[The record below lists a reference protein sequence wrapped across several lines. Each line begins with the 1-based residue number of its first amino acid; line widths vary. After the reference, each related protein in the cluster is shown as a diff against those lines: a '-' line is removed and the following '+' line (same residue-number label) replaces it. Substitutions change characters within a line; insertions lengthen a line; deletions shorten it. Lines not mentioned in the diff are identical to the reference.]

1 MINKKYLIYLLK
13 RDFRLVLCLLL
24 FDGMMMPL
32 LAVNFPDLLNPDA
45 SGFFNLIFSYLL
57 VIIVILVQRQLGFVT
72 KRAEKISLSQLP
84 MTKRSL
90 ILTRLGAGVLIY
102 LVPFLIAWVG
112 MGISFVFSQDATGI
126 SILQSLILLIGAMII
141 DLSFCSFVFYRSRN
155 HFQAL
160 FTILVWTLAPVFV
173 VSALVAVM
181 RATAIYWQQCDWF
194 FNMLHDFAT
203 LTGFFTQAAK
213 ILILDSKIPA
223 FSICLLLDGVAV
235 IVSLGLLFR
244 ITDNNSQNEHRT
256 LTQTALFKLMPA
268 LTAAPLLVVSAL
280 TAAKPQEKFIFIVL
294 SIVLYL
300 LIQFISTAKIQFHR
314 RMIGIL
320 FLEFLLIQGV
330 TWSWRFTGGWGMT
343 HAIEENSIFFI
354 NHYAGIGKKESY
366 YMEFSVLKTAT
377 MSAESK
383 RMLVEV
389 QQQAEQRYRRQ
400 GLNGSTGFIQI
411 VYRLQ
416 VDQIEL
422 VIPYYS
428 DLVEPLLEELDAQR
442 TEVHTMIRTENI
454 YQNHYFGMDRF
465 NIQIF

>member
-32 LAVNFPDLLNPDA
+32 LAINFPSLLNPDA
-45 SGFFNLIFSYLL
+45 SGFFNLIFTYLL

-112 MGISFVFSQDATGI
+112 MGISFVQSQNATGI
-126 SILQSLILLIGAMII
+126 SLLQSLIILMGAMII
-141 DLSFCSFVFYRSRN
+141 ELSFCSFVFYRSRN
-155 HFQAL
+155 FQAL

-235 IVSLGLLFR
+235 IVNLGLLFR
-244 ITDNNSQNEHRT
+244 ITENNSQNEHRT

-366 YMEFSVLKTAT
+366 YLEFSVLKTAT

>member
-57 VIIVILVQRQLGFVT
+57 VIIIILVQRQLGFVT

-112 MGISFVFSQDATGI
+112 MGISFVQSQNATGI
-126 SILQSLILLIGAMII
+126 SLLQSLIILMGAMII
-141 DLSFCSFVFYRSRN
+141 ELSFCSFVFYRSRN

-244 ITDNNSQNEHRT
+244 ITENSSQNEHRT

-268 LTAAPLLVVSAL
+268 LTAAPLLIMSVMTVAKLRNAL
-280 TAAKPQEKFIFIVL
+280 IFMSL

-300 LIQFISTAKIQFHR
+300 LIQFISTAKIQFNR

-330 TWSWRFTGGWGMT
+330 TWSWRYTGGWGMT
-343 HAIEENSIFFI
+343 HAIEEGSIFFI
-354 NHYAGIGKKESY
+354 NRYFGIGEREPY
-366 YMEFSVLKTAT
+366 YLEFSVKKTAT

-383 RMLVEV
+383 SILVEV

-400 GLNGSTGFIQI
+400 GLKGSTGFIQI

-416 VDQIEL
+416 EDQVGLI
-422 VIPYYS
+422 IPYYS
-428 DLVEPLLEELDAQR
+428 DLIEPLLEELNAQG
-442 TEVHTMIRTENI
+442 TEVNTMIRTENP
-454 YQNHYFGMDRF
+454 YQNHSFEIDSL
-465 NIQIF
+465 NVQIF